1 MSSVGAAFAAQS
13 RRGNRNAEDAQDYS
27 VVLPPLPTGS
37 VVFNTIF
44 LHGDVRARPYRVE
57 DFRDALAQ
65 DAVLADIAAL
75 GTYQMN
81 HIWAVTFT
89 SEEGKKKVLAK
100 KEITVKG
107 HRCLVIDPCQQDV
120 RVKLHWV
127 LHNVP
132 DDQIKEAFAPY
143 GTVVEVTKEKWRAT
157 GCANFSTMTR
167 IVVLRLKGGV
177 ARDDLPHQLRIGTE
191 LALVAVPG
199 RPPLCLRCQQ
209 TGHIRRECRVPKC
222 NVCRRFGHD
231 GANCVKT
238 YAAATGP
245 GATEER
251 WKHIMDEAEAEE
263 VVKGPDEEHTP
274 IPADTDT
281 PAEEGDIDEG
291 SAIEGTTGTEE
302 TAAAQA
308 PEVQPQDTPL
318 PSIDDGYPSDASM
331 DAEDAATR
339 GKDGA
344 FNELAAK
351 RPREDSAA
359 DADAKNLVG
368 SASTGPTARKK
379 RPEPKTNIQVGERRP
394 PKPPS

>member
-1 MSSVGAAFAAQS
+1 M
-13 RRGNRNAEDAQDYS
+13 
-27 VVLPPLPTGS
+27 
-37 VVFNTIF
+37 
-44 LHGDVRARPYRVE
+44 
-57 DFRDALAQ
+57 
-65 DAVLADIAAL
+65 
-75 GTYQMN
+75 
-81 HIWAVTFT
+81 
-89 SEEGKKKVLAK
+89 
-100 KEITVKG
+100 
-107 HRCLVIDPCQQDV
+107 
-120 RVKLHWV
+120 
-127 LHNVP
+127 
-132 DDQIKEAFAPY
+132 
-143 GTVVEVTKEKWRAT
+143 
-157 GCANFSTMTR
+157 
-167 IVVLRLKGGV
+167 
-177 ARDDLPHQLRIGTE
+177 
-191 LALVAVPG
+191 
-199 RPPLCLRCQQ
+199 
-209 TGHIRRECRVPKC
+209 
-222 NVCRRFGHD
+222 
-231 GANCVKT
+231 KT

-274 IPADTDT
+274 IPADT

-308 PEVQPQDTPL
+308 PEVQAQDTPL